1 MAAGFRSC
9 GIFPLSRV
17 NMHAKLDNFK
27 HNGLPQ
33 SYRETAFVKISEVV
47 QQKIIVLPAARQIKT
62 GKRKRAK
69 TSGRILTRESLKEET
84 KVQKAKPGRRCKPTA
99 RKEHAAP
106 VLQPSQAEW
115 ALHPREIW
123 VQPRQELWVQHQHE
137 AWV

>member
-1 MAAGFRSC
+1 
-9 GIFPLSRV
+9 
-17 NMHAKLDNFK
+17 MHAKLDNFK

-47 QQKIIVLPAARQIKT
+47 QQKILVLSAARQIKT
-62 GKRKRAK
+62 GKSKRAK
-69 TSGRILTRESLKEET
+69 TSGRILTRETLKGET
-84 KVQKAKPGRRCKPTA
+84 KVQKAMPGRRCKPTA
-99 RKEHAAP
+99 RNEHAAQ

-123 VQPRQELWVQHQHE
+123 VQPRQEVQVQHQHE